1 MRATPLFNLKQGINR
16 LRVKG
21 GANPSQ
27 LYDLLNA
34 YITADGS
41 IVPRE
46 GTIRAA
52 TLNGSTVGLC
62 AVDGVFNVFATSL
75 QSVPV
80 GYQCNVLV
88 NPSNPADTLV
98 RIWFAQPFMGFLFV
112 VAEFASGDVLH
123 YWLQNNGNWAADTVY
138 MTGNIVLPDTPNG
151 LAYQA
156 VRDMPANPLWTP
168 ETSIALNDIVEP
180 NEYTGYCYKAIA
192 TSADSDVG
200 LLLHMDGSSGSTAFT
215 DSSQFGL
222 VNTPFG
228 SGTQVSAST
237 KKFGTGS
244 ASFNGSGGMSFPM
257 TAGGPIDVSQGDW
270 TIEFWINP
278 TTESTNGIVVF
289 ALGNAASTLLEV
301 EYNTGLNNVVTVYN
315 TGASG
320 SSATNSIPFNVWTAV
335 AIVMHNDIVTIYING
350 TASGTPAT
358 RTRPAAF
365 TTALTLG
372 LFSGDA
378 NPFVGFIDE
387 FRLTLSALYT
397 SNYTPATVAFQ
408 NPPAASS
415 VHTGSTEP
423 VWPTTSAATIQE
435 FGDFDVSSSD
445 SGTFNTSSASGPIA
459 LGANITDRYGNSS
472 DIAGLGTVSSA
483 SIALPTASTRVTT
496 WQPGTLYAPGAVVQ
510 PSTNQGAFVD
520 AIPNGDFEN
529 GDDGNW
535 TLTGTPGDVNSVDF
549 LDASGLQY
557 QGEWCLV
564 FRVANTQQSATMF
577 NFGACTPG
585 QSVTATCY
593 LNPDNSGANLS
604 MFLALN
610 WYDASDTFISTTNG
624 PIQQGAGYR
633 KASVTG
639 LAPAGTAG
647 VRLSIVAGNGTGTEH
662 DGYADLA
669 TWNLEVAAPV
679 SNFLYEAVQ
688 AIAGASAS
696 TEPTWPTVEGD
707 TVVDGGVTWEAVGT
721 SIITWEAIPIMLSG
735 ADEPTF
741 TTTVGT
747 NVGDPSSF
755 TDANGITN
763 KPNPSMSWECISR
776 QITDAN
782 DPNTTIVCL
791 GASHVFAGDD
801 DIVPYSA
808 AVNPTDWTSANNAGY
823 LPTGLNNYGANP
835 VAVLALY
842 RSNLMAFNAGGYQ
855 MWQIDP
861 DPANMALLDAQP
873 VGSIYTRAAQSVA
886 NDLLFL
892 TEVGIRNLGTVGATA
907 NMQIGQS
914 GQPVDPIVK
923 KLLASGTYG
932 VAQIIG
938 LYYPGRGQYWL
949 FFGPMALVFTING
962 QGLRTW
968 SRYVFPDTI
977 TDWTLSGGL
986 LYLRTAG
993 NLVWQLDASTLV
1005 DDAPEI
1011 TSASGS
1017 SIVFDGWIQWPYV
1030 DAQAVGIHKQLV
1042 GIDLVGTGE
1051 VNVQIAYNEGD
1062 PTSFSDN
1069 AAFSSSTGVT
1079 APYLV
1084 NMADTLYGTPIPIPC
1099 AAPSFSLILNFP
1111 GDQAWSWQAA
1121 NLYIADFTG
1130 SGEFG

>member
-1 MRATPLFNLKQGINR
+1 MRAVPLYNLKQGINR

-34 YITADGS
+34 YVQADGS

-52 TLNGSTVGLC
+52 TLNSNTVGLC

-75 QSVPV
+75 QDVPD

-88 NPSNPADTLV
+88 NPANASDTLE

-112 VAEFASGDVLH
+112 VAEFTSGDVVH
-123 YWLQNNGNWAADTVY
+123 YWLQNNGNWTADTVY

-156 VRDMPANPLWTP
+156 IRDMPQNPLWAP
-168 ETSIALNDIVEP
+168 ETLTSASAVVEP
-180 NEYTGYCYKAIA
+180 NEYTGYAYRAIA
-192 TSADSDVG
+192 V
-200 LLLHMDGSSGSTAFT
+200 
-215 DSSQFGL
+215 
-222 VNTPFG
+222 
-228 SGTQVSAST
+228 SGTNPH
-237 KKFGTGS
+237 TGS
-244 ASFNGSGGMSFPM
+244 AEP
-257 TAGGPIDVSQGDW
+257 TWPIVAG
-270 TIEFWINP
+270 
-278 TTESTNGIVVF
+278 
-289 ALGNAASTLLEV
+289 
-301 EYNTGLNNVVTVYN
+301 
-315 TGASG
+315 
-320 SSATNSIPFNVWTAV
+320 
-335 AIVMHNDIVTIYING
+335 
-350 TASGTPAT
+350 
-358 RTRPAAF
+358 
-365 TTALTLG
+365 
-372 LFSGDA
+372 
-378 NPFVGFIDE
+378 
-387 FRLTLSALYT
+387 
-397 SNYTPATVAFQ
+397 
-408 NPPAASS
+408 
-415 VHTGSTEP
+415 
-423 VWPTTSAATIQE
+423 ATIQE
-435 FGDFDVSSSD
+435 FGDFDTSTSD
-445 SGTFNTSSASGPIA
+445 AGTFNVTSASGPVA
-459 LGANITDRYGNSS
+459 LGTNITDRYGDSS
-472 DIAGLGTVSSA
+472 DVAGVGTVSSA
-483 SIALPTASTRVTT
+483 SIVLPTASTKVTT
-496 WQPGTLYAPGAVVQ
+496 WAAGTLYAPGAVVQ
-510 PSTNQGAFVD
+510 PTTNQGAFIN

-529 GDDGNW
+529 GNDGNW
-535 TLTGTPGDVNSVDF
+535 ALTGTPGTVNSVDF

-564 FRVANTQQSATMF
+564 FRVANTQQSAVMF
-577 NFGACTPG
+577 NFGTVTAG

-604 MFLALN
+604 MFLGLL
-610 WYDASDTFISTTNG
+610 WYDNTGSYISTTEG

-633 KASVTG
+633 NASVTG
-639 LAPAGTAG
+639 VAPTNAAQ
-647 VRLSIVAGNGTGTEH
+647 VRLGIFAGNGTGTEH

-669 TWNLEVAAPV
+669 TWNLETAAAV

-688 AIAGASAS
+688 TATGVSG
-696 TEPTWPTVEGD
+696 TTQPTWPTVAGD
-707 TVVDGGVTWEAVGT
+707 TVTDNTVTWEAVGT

-735 ADEPTF
+735 VTEPDFPTIVG
-741 TTTVGT
+741 TTVYDPSTYGGISLTVTPAAANGT
-747 NVGDPSSF
+747 GGANFPFDGFMTASGIAKWPAALAFAAPAAAFGEIAGALTFGVPEAFTYASASGTVYIVLEVAGTSSAPPKTAFNTITYTGPLSGNAISLAASAATYSSSSAVGIWYWNGADTMPVGDTTPYTLTF
-755 TDANGITN
+755 NGVTGVLPINT
-763 KPNPSMSWECISR
+763 SMSWQAIARDIS
-776 QITDAN
+776 DNN

-892 TEVGIRNLGTVGATA
+892 TEVGFRNLGTVGATA

-923 KLLASGTYG
+923 ALLASGTYG
-932 VAQIIG
+932 PSNIIG
-938 LYYPGRGQYWL
+938 LYYPGRGQYWG
-949 FFGPMALVFTING
+949 FFGAQALVFTING

-977 TDWTLSGGL
+977 TDWTLSDGI

-1042 GIDLVGTGE
+1042 GIDLVGTGK

-1079 APYLV
+1079 APYLI

-1099 AAPSFSLILNFP
+1099 AAPSFSLVLNFP